1 MKTRKHAL
9 PLTDDLRMRGH
20 LEYILRDART
30 GRIVRRG
37 EKDNVVT
44 FAGRGWALAQLNSVS
59 SVAAN
64 LMLALAVGS
73 STAAVATS
81 QTALSSYLTIR
92 NAGTEGFTSS
102 TSAAPTYTMAV
113 SWASNESLGSVGE
126 FALYNRTATNAA
138 SAIMFN
144 RVTTATQINFQS
156 TNTLA
161 VTITITN

>member
-1 MKTRKHAL
+1 MNTRRHQ
-9 PLTDDLRMRGH
+9 PLTDSLLMRGH
-20 LEYILRDART
+20 IEYILRDARN
-30 GRIVRRG
+30 GRIVRKG
-37 EKDNVVT
+37 KGHNVVT
-44 FAGRGWALAQLNSVS
+44 FMGRGWALAQINSVS
-59 SVAAN
+59 SVAAPI
-64 LMLALAVGS
+64 MLSLAVGT
-73 STAAVATS
+73 STAATATS
-81 QTALSSYLTIR
+81 QTNLGSYVTIR

-113 SWASNESLGSVGE
+113 SWASNESLGSIGE